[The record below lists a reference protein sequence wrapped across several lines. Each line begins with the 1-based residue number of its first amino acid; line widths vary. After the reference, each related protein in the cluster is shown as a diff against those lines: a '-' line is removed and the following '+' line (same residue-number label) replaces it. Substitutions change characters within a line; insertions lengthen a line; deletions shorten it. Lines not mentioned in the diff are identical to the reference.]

1 MASFTTPNAAVA
13 GDAIIA
19 SDTNANWDYVKNW
32 VEGVPGQTATYP
44 GVLQSTG
51 GSVDGTLT
59 VTGVVTTGGYTSTAS
74 LTSTG
79 SVSLGTSDAVYLDDT
94 MDDVIGL
101 ATGTGITG
109 EIAGNFLF
117 DNDYR
122 ANFTSAGPGD
132 NTHQLSYGSD
142 IVGGAD
148 AGTYLSEK
156 HKYSVYSK
164 RAGEGYVGASEGRP
178 EAKYRL
184 VIDGSM
190 AIRGDIIGY
199 TSYNE
204 SDPGTSTDYG
214 LGKGTRINCQ
224 WLNVRANVDIGGE
237 LRVQTRY
244 DYARIY
250 LGNDYYVGDDYI
262 EWKDDLD
269 GLGNAGLAIAKD
281 NVHLVRFMRSGNYFD
296 MRTVIT
302 PTAGV
307 SSYAGFPTLAGTN
320 AVIATGTVDSVT
332 SQQLGITSSSIRFK
346 EDVEDLDTG
355 DTWTKLR
362 ALKPRTFRW
371 NEEVATNSGLDY
383 ETQTPEPGFIAEEVH
398 EAAPDAAMYDQ
409 FGDPIVYREK
419 SMIAMLVKAVQDI
432 DNRLG
437 ALE

>member
-1 MASFTTPNAAVA
+1 MASFTATNTAVA

-19 SDTNANWDYVKNW
+19 SEYNGNWTYLKNW
-32 VEGVPGQTATYP
+32 LEGVPGQTATYP
-44 GVLQSTG
+44 GVIQNTG
-51 GSVDGTLT
+51 GSIDGTLT
-59 VTGVVTTGGYTSTAS
+59 VTGVVTGGGYTSAGT
-74 LTSTG
+74 LTNTG
-79 SVSLGTSDAVYLDDT
+79 SVSLGTADAVYLDDT

-117 DNDYR
+117 DNQYR
-122 ANFTSAGPGD
+122 ANFTSAGPGT

-199 TSYNE
+199 TNYNE
-204 SDPGTSTDYG
+204 SVPGSSTDYG

-237 LRVQTRY
+237 LRVQTSY
-244 DYARIY
+244 DYARLY
-250 LGNDYYVGDDYI
+250 MGNDYYVSEDYI
-262 EWKDDLD
+262 EWKDNLPSSSLP
-269 GLGNAGLAIAKD
+269 GFQFVHNGNSHLTIAE
-281 NVHLVRFMRSGNYFD
+281 S
-296 MRTVIT
+296 
-302 PTAGV
+302 AGV
-307 SSYAGFPTLAGTN
+307 LDLRGASGWPTLAGNN
-320 AVIATGTVDSVT
+320 AVITTTGTN
-332 SQQLGITSSSIRFK
+332 QLGTTSSSLRFK
-346 EDVEDLDTG
+346 EDIEDLDTE
-355 DTWTKLR
+355 DNWEKVR

-371 NEEVATNSGLDY
+371 NEEVATGSGLNY
-383 ETQTPEPGFIAEEVH
+383 ETQIPELGFIAEEVH
-398 EAAPDAAMYDQ
+398 EAAPDATMYDED
-409 FGDPIVYREK
+409 GDPIVYRDK
-419 SMIAMLVKAVQDI
+419 SMLAMLVKAVQDI

>member
-1 MASFTTPNAAVA
+1 MATFTAPRGTAVA
-13 GDAIIA
+13 GTAIIA
-19 SDTNANWDYVKNW
+19 SEHNENWTYVKNW
-32 VEGVPGQTATYP
+32 LDGVPGDTGNYP
-44 GVLQSTG
+44 GVVQNTG
-51 GSVDGTLT
+51 GTIAGAFTATGTI
-59 VTGVVTTGGYTSTAS
+59 
-74 LTSTG
+74 
-79 SVSLGTSDAVYLDDT
+79 SLGTSDAVYIDGT

-101 ATGTGITG
+101 ATGTKITG
-109 EIAGNFLF
+109 EIATNWLY

-122 ANFTSAGPGD
+122 ANFTTSGPGD
-132 NTHQLSYGSD
+132 NTHQLSFGSD
-142 IVGGAD
+142 IAAPAAD

-164 RAGEGYVGASEGRP
+164 RAGEGYAGASEGRP

-237 LRVQTRY
+237 LRVQTSY

-250 LGNDYYVGDDYI
+250 MGNDYYVSEDYI
-262 EWKDDLD
+262 EWKDNLPSSSLP
-269 GLGNAGLAIAKD
+269 GFQFVHNGNSHLTIAE
-281 NVHLVRFMRSGNYFD
+281 S
-296 MRTVIT
+296 
-302 PTAGV
+302 AGV
-307 SSYAGFPTLAGTN
+307 LDLRGASGWPTLAGNN
-320 AVIATGTVDSVT
+320 AVITTTGTN
-332 SQQLGITSSSIRFK
+332 QLGTTSSSLRFK
-346 EDVEDLDTG
+346 EDIEDLDTE
-355 DTWTKLR
+355 DNWEKVR

-371 NEEVATNSGLDY
+371 NEEVATGSGLNY
-383 ETQTPEPGFIAEEVH
+383 ETQIPELGFIAEEVH
-398 EAAPDAAMYDQ
+398 EAAPDATMYDEN
-409 FGDPIVYREK
+409 GDPIVYRDK
-419 SMIAMLVKAVQDI
+419 SMLAMLVKAVQDI